1 MENTFTVELNG
12 KQVEF
17 AIKMPSNEDY
27 READK
32 VHNRAFADA
41 LEAKAIVR
49 LKLERVLRDQGL
61 WDDDR
66 QARLKATQSEILNLE
81 RKICKEG
88 NIKLSEAKK
97 IALDIKRKRIEL
109 KEILSERTELES
121 MTAESQADNARFNFL
136 ISRCVVYN
144 DSKKL
149 YFKDYADYINQLNTE
164 VAQKAANTLVK
175 LLFGTTDES
184 DLPENKF
191 LKEWGFVDD
200 KLRLINKDKKLVDED
215 GRLIDENGR
224 FINEAGEFV
233 DKDGILVDEQ
243 GNYKAKDGP
252 IVFLDDDGNPIVKA
266 VDVPLPANNESVTEV
281 VV

>member
-1 MENTFTVELNG
+1 MDNKFTVEIDG
-12 KQVEF
+12 KPVEF
-17 AIKMPSNEDY
+17 AINMPGKEDY

-41 LEAKAIVR
+41 LESKAIVR
-49 LKLERVLRDQGL
+49 LKLEKVLRDQGL

-66 QARLKATQSEILNLE
+66 QARLKAVQAEILGLE

-88 NIKLSEAKK
+88 NIKLSEARNLAISMRKK
-97 IALDIKRKRIEL
+97 RNEL

-121 MTAESQADNARFNFL
+121 MTAEAQADNARFNFL

-164 VAQKAANTLVK
+164 IAQKAANTLVK
-175 LLFGTTDES
+175 LLFGSTDES

-191 LKEWGFVDD
+191 LKEWGFVDE
-200 KLRLINKDKKLVDED
+200 KLRLVNKDKKLIDED

-224 FINEAGEFV
+224 YINEKGEFV
-233 DKDGILVDEQ
+233 DRDGNLVDQE

-252 IVFLDDDGNPIVKA
+252 IVFLDDDGNPIVKQ
-266 VDVPLPANNESVTEV
+266 VDEPLPANNEEIAKVE
-281 VV
+281 